1 MTDRA
6 TRAAIVEAA
15 FRIANERMLRWEERH
30 ADGKSELY
38 LCECADP
45 DCRGK
50 VRLGRPEYEG
60 VREAPTRFLVI
71 PGHQLD
77 DLEEV
82 IEDHEHHLVIEKPG
96 ALLDLVTATDPR
108 SPGDGPA
115 SEEAEALADELAEE
129 E

>member
-15 FRIANERMLRWEERH
+15 FRIANERMIRWEERH
-30 ADGKSELY
+30 ADGRSELY
-38 LCECADP
+38 LCECASP
-45 DCRGK
+45 DCREK
-50 VRLGRPEYEG
+50 VRLDRLQYEG
-60 VREAPTRFLVI
+60 VREEPMRFFVI

-77 DLEEV
+77 ELEEV
-82 IEDHEHHLVIEKPG
+82 IEHHEHHLVIEKPG

-115 SEEAEALADELAEE
+115 SEEAEALADELGDGE
-129 E
+129 